1 MFLESAIGS
10 VQEMIMFC
18 CMSTMDVHF
27 VREHKPESAESHRTK
42 IQ

>member
-10 VQEMIMFC
+10 VQEMIMFS
-18 CMSTMDVHF
+18 CMNTLNVHF
-27 VREHKPESAESHRTK
+27 VKEYKPESAESHGTK

>member
-1 MFLESAIGS
+1 MISESAIGS

-18 CMSTMDVHF
+18 CMSTLNVHF
-27 VREHKPESAESHRTK
+27 VREYKPESAESHRTK